1 MLRRWWKYLNP
12 GRRRNLAPWVTVTLI
27 ESVWMSGGEARI
39 EGILVGVD
47 KIGIA
52 VETSERD
59 THFVPWNNV
68 SDVHAE
74 RGVIER

>member
-1 MLRRWWKYLNP
+1 MKWWLYLKP
-12 GRRRNLAPWVTVTLI
+12 GRRRNRAPWVTVTLI
-27 ESVWMSGGEARI
+27 ESVWMSGGEARLT
-39 EGILVGVD
+39 GFLVGMD

-52 VETSERD
+52 VEISERD

-74 RGVIER
+74 REVIDR